1 MANPELIQ
9 SWAKIEAVVATAERV
24 GRLPAAARVVFMA
37 LAMCSAGG
45 GSNALAAT
53 SPAPVPAAPQ
63 WRPEDAAPGCVSTP
77 LPAYSDLPVTAAFP
91 DPFLKSDGTA
101 LTRQSEWPC
110 RRAEVSRQV
119 QAYELGEK
127 PAAVAGSVSSSRDGT
142 SLTVTVKE
150 AGRSISFVAN
160 VQLPSTGKPPYPA
173 LIGIGRSWL
182 DNAELLQRGV
192 ALINFP
198 NDDLAQQANGS
209 SRNAGK
215 FFTLHPHSE
224 GSGALVAWA
233 WGVSRLIDAIELG
246 GLPDVN
252 PGRLGVTG
260 CSRNGKGALAA
271 GALDER
277 IALTIVQESGSGG
290 AAAWR
295 VSDAQRVAGQNVQ
308 TLSEIV
314 NENVWFRTSFSQFG
328 ASATRLPFDHHQVL
342 GLVAP
347 RGLLV
352 IENTSMEWLGNQS
365 AYTDALAAREIWAAL
380 GVADR
385 MGISQVGGHDH
396 CALPASEAG
405 EVNAFVDRFLKDQP
419 GVDTNIVHTDGGFPV
434 ERSRWMPWKT
444 PALR

>member
-1 MANPELIQ
+1 
-9 SWAKIEAVVATAERV
+9 
-24 GRLPAAARVVFMA
+24 MA
-37 LAMCSAGG
+37 LAICNSGG
-45 GSNALAAT
+45 GSIALAAT
-53 SPAPVPAAPQ
+53 SPAPAPTAPQ
-63 WRPEDAAPGCVSTP
+63 LRPEDAAAGCVSTP
-77 LPAYSDLPVTAAFP
+77 LPAYSDLPVTAALP
-91 DPFLKSDGTA
+91 DPFLSREGTA
-101 LTRQSEWPC
+101 LTRKSDWPC
-110 RRAEVSRQV
+110 RRAEVSRQL
-119 QAYELGEK
+119 QAYELGDK
-127 PAAVAGSVSSSRDGT
+127 PAPIAGSVSSSMDGA
-142 SLTVTVKE
+142 SLTVTVND

-198 NDDLAQQANGS
+198 NDDLAQQANGG
-209 SRNAGK
+209 SRNVGK
-215 FFTLHPHSE
+215 FFVLHPQSE
-224 GSGALVAWA
+224 GAGALVAWA

-246 GLPDVN
+246 GLPNVDAS
-252 PGRLGVTG
+252 RLGVTG
-260 CSRNGKGALAA
+260 CSRNGKGALVA

-295 VSDAQRVAGQNVQ
+295 VSDAQRAAGQNVQ

-314 NENVWFRTSFSQFG
+314 NENVWFRTSFSRFG
-328 ASATRLPFDHHQVL
+328 ASATRLPFDQHQVL

-365 AYTDALAAREIWAAL
+365 AYTDALAAREIWTAL

-419 GVDTNIVHTDGGFPV
+419 GLDTNIVHTDGAFPI

-444 PALR
+444 PVLH